1 MLPGRG
7 PPERPLQPGR
17 SSAFSDAVWPTVST
31 VIEASKL
38 NRRGQSYSTTM
49 CPEGDLAIRH
59 EEGRRRQAEE
69 GMHEKRY
76 MHYSITASSIRD
88 AGAMPMAID
97 HAAVLLCH
105 LPFLRQSAVVS

>member
-1 MLPGRG
+1 
-7 PPERPLQPGR
+7 
-17 SSAFSDAVWPTVST
+17 
-31 VIEASKL
+31 
-38 NRRGQSYSTTM
+38 
-49 CPEGDLAIRH
+49 
-59 EEGRRRQAEE
+59 
-69 GMHEKRY
+69 MHEKRY